1 MTGNPVEILLV
12 EDTPDHADMTVR
24 ALRKDNISNPIQVV
38 RDGAEAIE
46 LLCATDP
53 QRKARPKLVLRD
65 LTLPGVGGIDVLRRI
80 RETPSTRGIPVIIL
94 TASQDQRDAQA
105 CRQLGVHSY
114 IVKPVDFQ
122 QLTDA
127 VRTLGLSW
135 DKIGLS
141 WLLVSGLPV

>member
-1 MTGNPVEILLV
+1 LL
-12 EDTPDHADMTVR
+12 
-24 ALRKDNISNPIQVV
+24 
-38 RDGAEAIE
+38 
-46 LLCATDP
+46 
-53 QRKARPKLVLRD
+53 D

-94 TASQDQRDAQA
+94 TASHQRDAQA
-105 CRQLGVHSY
+105 CRQLGVHRY